1 MTMHAAISQAHQLK
15 SLDPLIQNIPYAN
28 LLGIKASLIKDEI
41 LFHLPSSQA
50 HIGNPTLPAMHGGVV
65 GGFMEI
71 SAALHLMYSME
82 VQAAPKVINFSIE
95 YLRAGF
101 LVDTYAR
108 CQIVR
113 LGRKVAHIS
122 ATCWQADE
130 NKPIATSR
138 THFLLK

>member
-1 MTMHAAISQAHQLK
+1 MKMQTAILQAHKLK
-15 SLDPLIQNIPYAN
+15 SLNPLIQNIPYAN
-28 LLGIKASLIKDEI
+28 LLGVKASLIKDEI
-41 LFHLPSSQA
+41 LFHLPSSQT

-71 SAALHLMYSME
+71 SAALHLMYRME
-82 VQAAPKVINFSIE
+82 AHEAPKVINFSIE

-101 LVDTYAR
+101 ILDTYAR

-113 LGRKVAHIS
+113 QGRKVAHIS
-122 ATCWQADE
+122 ATCWQTDE

-138 THFLLK
+138 THFLLR